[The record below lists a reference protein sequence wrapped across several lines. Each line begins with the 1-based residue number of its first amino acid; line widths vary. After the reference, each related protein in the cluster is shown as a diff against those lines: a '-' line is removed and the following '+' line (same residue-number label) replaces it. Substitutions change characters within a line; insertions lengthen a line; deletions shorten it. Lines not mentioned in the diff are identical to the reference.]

1 MTATTVVPV
10 LCLPNNSESFSVQD
24 ALVKVQLVVNG
35 ASLFGTGMIL
45 VLVLSTFAISLKEAS
60 FSDLSLLI
68 CDVYLTNG
76 YETEI
81 NRTKDAGPSQGS
93 NGVTGMGIMKMI
105 GFMKPSKLE
114 RLETSEVNSDQ
125 HKKVKMLF
133 PYEDFVKFFQY
144 EVFNMSPRGLIN
156 CGNSCYANAVLQCLT
171 STKPLL
177 VFLLQRLHS
186 RACYDWFDLQCLAFA
201 F

>member
-1 MTATTVVPV
+1 M
-10 LCLPNNSESFSVQD
+10 S
-24 ALVKVQLVVNG
+24 LV
-35 ASLFGTGMIL
+35 
-45 VLVLSTFAISLKEAS
+45 SLKEAS

-68 CDVYLTNG
+68 CDVYLRIG

-125 HKKVKMLF
+125 HKKVK
-133 PYEDFVKFFQY
+133 V
-144 EVFNMSPRGLIN
+144 
-156 CGNSCYANAVLQCLT
+156 
-171 STKPLL
+171 
-177 VFLLQRLHS
+177 
-186 RACYDWFDLQCLAFA
+186 
-201 F
+201 